1 MSRQDMA
8 GVRKNW
14 NHSGEKRDKEIK
26 KNEERKVTCF
36 ESFAKVYLQ
45 IESLYTS
52 AWKYERCTE
61 SNVPPSQT
69 YSKR

>member
-1 MSRQDMA
+1 M
-8 GVRKNW
+8 
-14 NHSGEKRDKEIK
+14 KE
-26 KNEERKVTCF
+26 KVTCF

-52 AWKYERCTE
+52 AWKYERFTVNLTVM
-61 SNVPPSQT
+61 SPPSQT